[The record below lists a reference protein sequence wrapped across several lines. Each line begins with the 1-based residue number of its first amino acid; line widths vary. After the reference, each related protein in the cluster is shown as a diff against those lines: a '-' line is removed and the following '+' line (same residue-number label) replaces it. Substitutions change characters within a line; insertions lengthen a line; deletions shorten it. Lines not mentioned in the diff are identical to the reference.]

1 MITIRKPNRNDNE
14 RRFYDMLQDIEE
26 EHSYMHGAKDMPFE
40 KFPMWL
46 HRAEQL
52 AELSTPYSFTTYW
65 ILQDDEPIGIGVF
78 QHVLTDELRENG
90 GNIAYC
96 IAPQHRRKGYGSVA
110 IPLLV
115 EKMRESDINEILF
128 MINKSNISSIRCA
141 EKAGAK
147 VFRENDIYYYLTI
160 YVGLHE

>member
-1 MITIRKPNRNDNE
+1 MITIRKPDRNDNE

-26 EHSYMHGAKDMPFE
+26 EHSYMYGTKDVPFE

-46 HRAEQL
+46 NSREQQ
-52 AELSTPYSFTTYW
+52 AELTTPYSFTTYW
-65 ILQDDEPIGIGVF
+65 ILQDDEPIGIGVV
-78 QHVLTDELRENG
+78 QHVLTDELREKG

-96 IAPQHRRKGYGSVA
+96 IAPQHRGKGCGSIA

-115 EKMRESDINEILF
+115 EKMRESNIDEILF
-128 MINKSNISSIRCA
+128 MISKNNIPSIRCA

-147 VFRENDIYYYLTI
+147 VFRENDTDYYLKI
-160 YVGLHE
+160 FVH